1 MTKITGVIL
10 AGGESQRFGSPKA
23 FAIYRGKPFVDY
35 AFEALKP
42 NVHDIMIVSHPKL
55 AEKFSHY
62 CASVVEDDED
72 VKGKGPLAG
81 LYTAMNYAQAEWYFI
96 LPCDVPKINALIVQ
110 NIIARAKRNYE
121 AIIPIVNGKIQPLI
135 GMYSTTL
142 KSRITQQ
149 LLTGNYRILSLLE
162 KSNVQYIA
170 YGKGDEEYFI
180 NVNDQR
186 VYKKLEQRKE

>member
-1 MTKITGVIL
+1 MTRIIGVIL
-10 AGGESQRFGSPKA
+10 AGGESQRFGSQKA
-23 FAIYRGKPFVDY
+23 FAIYRGKPFFDY
-35 AFEALKP
+35 AFEALKA

-55 AEKFSHY
+55 TERFSHY

-72 VKGKGPLAG
+72 VRGKGPLAG
-81 LYTAMNYAQAEWYFI
+81 LYTVMNCAQAEWYFI
-96 LPCDVPKINALIVQ
+96 LPCDVPKINAEIVQ
-110 NIIARAKRNYE
+110 NIITRAKWNHE

-135 GMYSTTL
+135 GMYSAIL

-149 LLTGNYRILSLLE
+149 LLKGNYRMLSLLE